1 MDFVKTLI
9 SWIWENIL
17 DIALVLVGAAAFFT
31 YIWENHRKMKT
42 AATMVLAQID
52 EIEEAVKLLKT
63 SKELNDI
70 VVYKSKQIISENYW
84 HKYKHLLLRKLK
96 PTQINK
102 IDMLY
107 SQAEDIEKS
116 RLFICNEVVATVNN
130 KNLVYQLNVA
140 AEIINTGKFDDQ
152 TSAMKKYYD
161 CGATFSS
168 GAPREYF
175 NDLLRTYEKLS
186 DTPDGIEAYKK
197 LKKISYSR
205 RL

>member
-1 MDFVKTLI
+1 MIFKEILL
-9 SWIWENIL
+9 WIWENIFN
-17 DIALVLVGAAAFFT
+17 IALVLVGCAAFVT

-42 AATMVLAQID
+42 AATVVLNQID

-63 SKELNDI
+63 SKTLNDV
-70 VVYKSKQIISENYW
+70 VVYKSKQIISKNYW

-96 PTQINK
+96 PNQIHK
-102 IDMLY
+102 IDKIY

-116 RLFICNEVVATVNN
+116 RLFICNELLATVNN

-140 AEIINTGKFDDQ
+140 SEIINMGGFDSQ
-152 TSAMKKYYD
+152 KSAMKKYYD

-175 NDLLRTYEKLS
+175 DDLLRTYEKLS